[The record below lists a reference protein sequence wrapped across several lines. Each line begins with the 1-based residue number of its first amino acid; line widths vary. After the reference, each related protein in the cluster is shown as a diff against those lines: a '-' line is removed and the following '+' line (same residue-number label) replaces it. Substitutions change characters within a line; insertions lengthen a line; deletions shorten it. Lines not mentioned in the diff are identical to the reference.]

1 MTQLRLGFLFSRSS
15 FVVLR
20 FSVRCSIFPFFFLFN
35 FLHLPV
41 WVNSPWTD
49 GVISDIRSPD
59 TDCLLSCSFM
69 AGGSCNLRMVRM
81 SGAGARLFFLPCD
94 ILTILSTHTSSVAVR
109 AGTVGHTGLECRRAL
124 VQGSKYVV
132 IIFCFLAPAILFRR
146 PTWRQGLGNILRL
159 ALHSVSLTAHS
170 TKVLDQSSQYRGTG
184 PNLHSTKV
192 LDNYHH
198 FIYISTRPNN
208 LH

>member
-1 MTQLRLGFLFSRSS
+1 
-15 FVVLR
+15 
-20 FSVRCSIFPFFFLFN
+20 
-35 FLHLPV
+35 
-41 WVNSPWTD
+41 
-49 GVISDIRSPD
+49 
-59 TDCLLSCSFM
+59 M

-198 FIYISTRPNN
+198 FIYISTHPNN
-208 LH
+208 LLFVFCFGLNVLPADWYLRGLPIAEGLSHYDARLNRLCYAECARGALSFFFSTRIESYGCIPSSRRT